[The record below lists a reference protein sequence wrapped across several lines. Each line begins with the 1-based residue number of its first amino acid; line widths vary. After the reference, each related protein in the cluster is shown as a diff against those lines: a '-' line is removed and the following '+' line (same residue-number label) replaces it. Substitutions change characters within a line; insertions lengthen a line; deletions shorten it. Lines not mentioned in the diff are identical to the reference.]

1 MAYEIDLPDGSR
13 GRIHDDVPRAKA
25 LEVAK
30 RAYPDAFPP
39 PPTALDQAL
48 SAPKNIAMG
57 AGSGIVSAI
66 GGLGALPYTGLR
78 YLNPEMTPFA
88 ETGFGKKITETE
100 QSLAP
105 TDEGYGSQL
114 SHGLGSFLSV
124 FGPQAIARGFGTAG
138 RLSTGLAPKAATPI
152 AVAQTSGL
160 GAEEARNRVEAARA
174 EGKTVTPG
182 EEFGA
187 LAAGVPAGLTELLPV
202 QSLFK
207 ATKGLDTGLTKGL
220 QTAGFEGV
228 KNFGKRALQQAGIEA
243 AQEAGSGAIQD
254 VIAQQIYNPEQE
266 IGGSAL
272 KEAALGGGVGAI
284 AQLGLDLALRKDI
297 KMAYQMSQKKK
308 SDEDLAK
315 QMEEVKAE
323 TAKKRAETDAALGI
337 SPLLAL
343 PAPKEQMT
351 PSQAKHPIYNPL
363 GNFSEGDLDPANI
376 LAINAKR
383 AEENKPKLKSFSI
396 EDLAD
401 SGMSQADIS
410 GLVAKKTG
418 YAGTEADTA
427 NIPQH
432 INDVL
437 SLAADKNVDPSS
449 QGFKDFLRRATGL
462 DDLQGMSAPQLFS
475 AYTAVYRLP
484 DSTTPQELHPGTS
497 ATRFSEGQYDTTI
510 KNLNAAHPEDNALT
524 LDDTISQIKEHSGL
538 KNDTDAESLMH
549 TAIRRGDLFAKSY
562 PAPDGTTSISVHVPN
577 ANKEAGPDIRK
588 SSVESG
594 IQPESYVIKSSA
606 GVIEDHPTQDAADA
620 RVAALTVARQA
631 QADRSL
637 KAAAA
642 LSKET
647 DKAQT
652 DLDAMAARGES
663 NTLAFQQKASEVA
676 AKTQANQAKAETLSN
691 TAASLVEPLVVEPK
705 GQQITAKDVHT
716 VYEGNQPIAAFDT
729 AEKAQA
735 HALSRM
741 PEEELQKYTGK
752 LGVIAQNELAQRQRK
767 EPGISIIQTGGKEK
781 AEEVL
786 LSAGIFTG
794 RFKQKAEELDRQLRP
809 LMSRLGLGDLRLNIA
824 HAIESGGA
832 DGKYAQKIISIALD
846 AKNPIRVLRHEGI
859 HALKELG
866 FFTKEQ
872 WRILENKAKSEWVKK
887 YNIPER
893 YADLNIDE
901 QLEEAI
907 ADAFSDFDQTKPPA
921 GLIGVLFGKL
931 KTFMEALSNAIEGL
945 GFDTH
950 SSIFGRVSSGGE
962 MAPIKP
968 VITER
973 VSVGRKREPVADAP
987 EAPPEAPE
995 VKPVAKPVVKEAVKP
1010 AVKPVVKTA
1019 VKPAVKP
1026 VVKEEKPTVNKSV
1039 KMKKL
1044 AKARKIISSAD
1055 TMNEAIIKMGG
1066 INVSLR
1072 PDLTGDK
1079 KGNQKLPF
1087 VGSLFSK
1094 NGTTDLSDLALN
1106 LGQYGYFTPE
1116 ETESVDGGARLLA
1129 DRLREEFDGGS
1140 PHQSMENMDDAA
1152 DAALNKR
1159 QEEERELFEA
1169 AQAAAKKKG
1178 EEFYGAVSPDV
1189 LDVLGIPV
1197 TPEVLV
1203 NGELLARA
1211 IAISPE
1217 KVDDIATQYEGFV
1230 EGFNAAIAK
1239 FIKEQR
1245 NGGIQTDDGSE
1256 IFGDSEAGG
1265 TQVQGKKA
1273 KFSRRQTETPAFKQW
1288 FGKSKAVNADGTPKI
1303 YYHGTARDIGTFEPK
1318 QSKAIF
1324 LTEDPR
1330 FAESFADA
1338 SADWVSNHSS
1348 QLLNPK
1354 DYAELRAIM
1363 GKIKEDNPVHY
1374 SDKLDQAAK
1383 EFVLDKLNSG
1393 ENIMPLYARAEN
1405 PFDYENPRHVA
1416 AVMGQM
1422 SYTTHYP
1429 ELPPLSQLKGELASG
1444 TWIILE
1450 NEAIQDAIKAAGFDS
1465 FYVKETGR
1473 KNLAVYSPNQVK
1485 SAVGNT
1491 GAFSRSN
1498 DDVRYSR
1505 KVDRLK
1511 ATGSSKAWIFFSEAN
1526 KGINF
1531 TNIKTLAEAGEA
1543 AEEHYK
1549 DQIKN
1554 IPEFDGKAYM
1564 EGLTIGDINAYPP
1577 DIQHAI
1583 QEYKA
1588 GNESKGI
1595 QEILDTVASQR
1606 KANIKEWKQ
1615 YIENINPAMEKDPFW
1630 RDYVISSLLKSMRT
1644 DKPDTGLPLN
1654 ANALGQ
1660 LYEKFKQGENINFAK
1675 GYQSALVDATKD
1687 LVELGD
1693 ATTGWRKIPQTD
1705 RNNPKFD
1712 ERVAAVQSLS
1722 CTGWCTRSTMAA
1734 PYIQK
1739 GDFWVYVDDKKP
1751 QVAIRFEGDEV
1762 QEIQGPQNDRSI
1774 PTKYIKEITSLVDS
1788 GKIKNMT
1795 GQTKADITKAVRK
1808 SQFEAMIKEKVASGE
1823 LVEKNRG
1830 YARKNGID
1838 LDERYSAAQGPKV
1851 YVDADGGI
1859 VVNDDVV
1866 INANEAAPNL
1876 KAVGGNADI
1885 HGSAPAL
1892 ETIEGDGYIYE
1903 GGSVPALTT
1912 IGGGA
1917 YIHGANVPSLTTVDG
1932 GIRIYGGSSLPKLT
1946 TVNGD
1951 VSIFEGGSASALETV
1966 GRDAW
1971 IREDGSALALTTVG
1985 GDLNIE
1991 GSAPALE
1998 TVGGSA
2004 YIRKE
2009 ASIPALTTI
2018 GGDAYVNQGA
2028 NAPALTTV
2036 GGNVQAAEGASLPA
2050 LATIGE
2056 MSFLHPS
2063 IETPNLRRRAI
2074 GKEAA
2079 LKGTALGKD
2088 QGKFSRRAGY
2098 APSAMQGA
2106 AQPMSALDEAVN
2118 RTTTVRK
2125 TAGLAQRIA
2134 EAISPT
2140 SFTRA
2145 RQAFINKYEAIEN
2158 LTRDVAKR
2166 FGDAESFAD
2175 VSAIA
2180 AALFSDRAAG
2190 VAASSFMNG
2199 IPKYQNGFT
2208 KVSDEVRGLIPILE
2222 PLMKPGYP
2230 QNILQLFQFYA
2241 GTRRGSRLLYEQ
2253 KMDAN
2258 GNLVSTSRE
2267 YNFTKEDI
2275 ALGNSLERQYPEFKT
2290 VFAEYQQYNNGLVQ
2304 FMKDTGVISAKEAEL
2319 WTKNWDY
2326 IPFYRQMDGE
2336 RISAP
2341 SIFSSIAGVTKPKEL
2356 KGGEAPLADFL
2367 ETVVRN
2373 ARAAIEAGM
2382 KNVAGQRVVRDIVK
2396 IGQGQEVP
2404 AGTAGLD
2411 IVTVKQEGVTK
2422 YYKVNDPLLVESLRG
2437 LNLPNLP
2444 FVDILAAPA
2453 NFLRSM
2459 VTKDPGYMMANMMR
2473 DSMQAWVTSG
2483 ANITPILD
2491 TFKQYGKVISGQ
2503 SPEAKALS
2511 DAGLFS
2517 GYDFSGDTKSSA
2529 KEVEKELRKRTGKRT
2544 ILQTA
2549 LLPGAKVWEMLDK
2562 GSHASDVATRAEIYK
2577 RTMESTGGNE
2587 AEALYQALE
2596 IMNFSRKGNSALI
2609 RIITALVPFM
2619 NARIQGI
2626 DVLYRTGFGK
2636 SATANREAQ
2645 QKAFITRSMT
2655 IFSLSVMYWMLAS
2668 DTEEYKTATQEER
2681 DNNWIFGGAKIP
2693 IPFELGVMFKVFPER
2708 ILENFFGTD
2717 TGTDLKKSIFRN
2729 LTSTLVM
2736 NPIPHAFVPIVEHI
2750 ADYSFFTGQ
2759 EVVGKGME
2767 GLATRYQA
2775 QPGTSLL
2782 AKTVGKETGASPV
2795 VLDNYIR
2802 GYTGTIGT
2810 YIVMAIDAMM
2820 HGEGDDIKA
2829 SKRLEQMPVFRRF
2842 MSNKLGSGTVNAYYD
2857 LKKEVET
2864 STRTINYLERQGRMD
2879 DMAEYLKGRGGKLQ
2893 TIKPYIQELEKDMD
2907 GLRDFRRDVR
2917 IAKIPADRLA
2927 EIEDAI
2933 RVSEIN
2939 LTRNIQTIKKAIE

>member
-25 LEVAK
+25 LEVAQ
-30 RAYPDAFPP
+30 RAYPEAFPP

-48 SAPKNIAMG
+48 NAPKNILKG

-78 YLNPEMTPFA
+78 YFNPEMKPFA

-124 FGPQAIARGFGTAG
+124 FGPQAIARGVGTAG
-138 RLSTGLAPKAATPI
+138 RFATGLAPKAATPI

-182 EEFGA
+182 EEFGS
-187 LAAGVPAGLTELLPV
+187 LVAGVPAGLTELLPV
-202 QSLFK
+202 QNLFR
-207 ATKGLDTGLTKGL
+207 ATRGLDTGLTKGF

-243 AQEAGSGAIQD
+243 GQEAGSGAIQD

-297 KMAYQMSQKKK
+297 KMAYQISQKKK

-315 QMEEVKAE
+315 QMEEVRAE

-343 PAPKEQMT
+343 PAPKEQIT

-363 GNFSEGDLDPANI
+363 GNFAEGDLDPANI

-418 YAGTEADTA
+418 YAGTEADAA

-437 SLAADKNVDPSS
+437 SLAAEKNVDPNS

-462 DDLQGMSAPQLFS
+462 DDLQGMSAPQLYS

-484 DSTTPQELHPGTS
+484 DSTTPQDLHPGTS
-497 ATRFSEGQYDTTI
+497 ATRFSEGQYDTAI
-510 KNLNAAHPEDNALT
+510 KNLNAAHPSDNALT
-524 LDDTISQIKEHSGL
+524 LDDTISQIKDHSGL

-549 TAIRRGDLFAKSY
+549 TAIRRGDLFAKAY

-594 IQPESYVIKSSA
+594 IQPESYVIKSSDGA
-606 GVIEDHPTQDAADA
+606 IEEHPTQDAADA

-637 KAAAA
+637 KEVAA

-676 AKTQANQAKAETLSN
+676 AKTQANQAKAETLNN

-705 GQQITAKDVHT
+705 GQQITTKDVHT

-735 HALSRM
+735 HALSRL

-752 LGVIAQNELAQRQRK
+752 LGEMAQNELTQRQRK

-893 YADLNIDE
+893 YADLNVDE

-973 VSVGRKREPVADAP
+973 VSVGRKREPVAEAP
-987 EAPPEAPE
+987 EAPVEVAAPL
-995 VKPVAKPVVKEAVKP
+995 PVAKPAIKTIETKGTAVRTREGKPEKVGSGAYKLVKDATGYKFKLLADTFEGEFSTEGRQPAQISSTKQISVAKP
-1010 AVKPVVKTA
+1010 EPVAKEEESKPVVK
-1019 VKPAVKP
+1019 V
-1026 VVKEEKPTVNKSV
+1026 EKPTVNKSV

-1044 AKARKIISSAD
+1044 AKARKVILSAD

-1066 INVSLR
+1066 INLSLR

-1079 KGNQKLPF
+1079 KGNQNLPF

-1116 ETESVDGGARLLA
+1116 ETEGVDGGARLLA
-1129 DRLREEFDGGS
+1129 DRLRGEFDGGS

-1152 DAALNKR
+1152 DAALYKR

-1169 AQAAAKKKG
+1169 AQALAKKRG
-1178 EEFYGAVSPDV
+1178 EEFVGVVNPDV
-1189 LDVLGIPV
+1189 LNVVGIPV
-1197 TPEVLV
+1197 TPEALV
-1203 NGELLARA
+1203 NEELLARA

-1217 KVDDIATQYEGFV
+1217 KVDEIADLHQNSIESFYK
-1230 EGFNAAIAK
+1230 AIDE

-1245 NGGIQTDDGSE
+1245 NAGIETDGGE
-1256 IFGDSEAGG
+1256 IFGGSEAGG
-1265 TQVQGKKA
+1265 TQVQGKEVPSTYEGEFTEITDKQKAMLSAPVSKLSEEQTVTLENHYGEDRNTPAFFARIQADVITFAAKGKQAISAAIRNIIAQIHAGILAVAMIVNPSFVSQQNDVVVYSAPVVSEQLKVPAEAKTNMSDAALEAYEALYPKIKNDLLARDNFMLIMDKPNARMFVFNPDGSLFLQKKVLVGKDIGDLYTGTGKYTPAGLFKLGLRDASRSAEEAKTAGDYKHGKVFVLDKALGGEASVTILHSVWTKEKDAQQRVAALKKEGGEDSRYSFGCINVDADTYNGLVTRNLKQMDGASLFIVPDNQKQVKEFLAGTNVKDSLTRA

-1288 FGKSKAVNADGTPKI
+1288 FGKSKAVNADGTPKV
-1303 YYHGTARDIGTFEPK
+1303 YYHGTARDIGTFKPK
-1318 QSKAIF
+1318 RSGAIF
-1324 LTEDPR
+1324 LTDDPE
-1330 FAESFADA
+1330 FASGFA
-1338 SADWVSNHSS
+1338 SLSKDWMKKRD
-1348 QLLNPK
+1348 LK
-1354 DYAELRAIM
+1354 
-1363 GKIKEDNPVHY
+1363 G
-1374 SDKLDQAAK
+1374 
-1383 EFVLDKLNSG
+1383 G
-1393 ENIMPLYARAEN
+1393 ENIMPLYIRAEN
-1405 PFDYENPRHVA
+1405 PFDYENPKNIETVISHLVKKYPSSFYESPGSKE
-1416 AVMGQM
+1416 V
-1422 SYTTHYP
+1422 SYKEKLTDD
-1429 ELPPLSQLKGELASG
+1429 LARGRWTS
-1444 TWIILE
+1444 IEDPSIQ
-1450 NEAIQDAIKAAGFDS
+1450 EAIKETGFDS
-1465 FYVKETGR
+1465 FYVEEAGR
-1473 KNLAVYSPNQVK
+1473 KNLAVYKENQVK

-1491 GAFSRSN
+1491 GAFSRSK
-1498 DDVRYSR
+1498 DDVRY
-1505 KVDRLK
+1505 
-1511 ATGSSKAWIFFSEAN
+1511 
-1526 KGINF
+1526 
-1531 TNIKTLAEAGEA
+1531 
-1543 AEEHYK
+1543 
-1549 DQIKN
+1549 
-1554 IPEFDGKAYM
+1554 
-1564 EGLTIGDINAYPP
+1564 
-1577 DIQHAI
+1577 
-1583 QEYKA
+1583 
-1588 GNESKGI
+1588 
-1595 QEILDTVASQR
+1595 
-1606 KANIKEWKQ
+1606 
-1615 YIENINPAMEKDPFW
+1615 
-1630 RDYVISSLLKSMRT
+1630 
-1644 DKPDTGLPLN
+1644 
-1654 ANALGQ
+1654 
-1660 LYEKFKQGENINFAK
+1660 
-1675 GYQSALVDATKD
+1675 
-1687 LVELGD
+1687 
-1693 ATTGWRKIPQTD
+1693 
-1705 RNNPKFD
+1705 
-1712 ERVAAVQSLS
+1712 
-1722 CTGWCTRSTMAA
+1722 
-1734 PYIQK
+1734 
-1739 GDFWVYVDDKKP
+1739 
-1751 QVAIRFEGDEV
+1751 
-1762 QEIQGPQNDRSI
+1762 
-1774 PTKYIKEITSLVDS
+1774 
-1788 GKIKNMT
+1788 
-1795 GQTKADITKAVRK
+1795 
-1808 SQFEAMIKEKVASGE
+1808 
-1823 LVEKNRG
+1823 
-1830 YARKNGID
+1830 
-1838 LDERYSAAQGPKV
+1838 
-1851 YVDADGGI
+1851 
-1859 VVNDDVV
+1859 
-1866 INANEAAPNL
+1866 
-1876 KAVGGNADI
+1876 
-1885 HGSAPAL
+1885 
-1892 ETIEGDGYIYE
+1892 
-1903 GGSVPALTT
+1903 
-1912 IGGGA
+1912 
-1917 YIHGANVPSLTTVDG
+1917 
-1932 GIRIYGGSSLPKLT
+1932 
-1946 TVNGD
+1946 
-1951 VSIFEGGSASALETV
+1951 
-1966 GRDAW
+1966 
-1971 IREDGSALALTTVG
+1971 
-1985 GDLNIE
+1985 
-1991 GSAPALE
+1991 
-1998 TVGGSA
+1998 
-2004 YIRKE
+2004 
-2009 ASIPALTTI
+2009 
-2018 GGDAYVNQGA
+2018 
-2028 NAPALTTV
+2028 
-2036 GGNVQAAEGASLPA
+2036 
-2050 LATIGE
+2050 
-2056 MSFLHPS
+2056 
-2063 IETPNLRRRAI
+2063 
-2074 GKEAA
+2074 
-2079 LKGTALGKD
+2079 
-2088 QGKFSRRAGY
+2088 SRRAGY

-2125 TAGLAQRIA
+2125 TAGLAQRVA

-2140 SFTRA
+2140 GFTRF

-2158 LTRDVAKR
+2158 LTRDVAKK

-2175 VSAIA
+2175 VSAIS

-2396 IGQGQEVP
+2396 INQGREVP

-2411 IVTVKQEGVTK
+2411 IVTVKEAGVTK
-2422 YYKVNDPLLVESLRG
+2422 YYRVDDPLLVESLRG

-2459 VTKDPGYMMANMMR
+2459 VTKDPGYMMANMVR

-2655 IFSLSVMYWMLAS
+2655 IFALSVMYWMLAS

-2708 ILENFFGTD
+2708 ILEHFFGTD
-2717 TGTDLKKSIFRN
+2717 TGEDLKKSIFRN

-2864 STRTINYLERQGRMD
+2864 STRTINYLERQGRME

>member
-1 MAYEIDLPDGSR
+1 
-13 GRIHDDVPRAKA
+13 
-25 LEVAK
+25 
-30 RAYPDAFPP
+30 
-39 PPTALDQAL
+39 
-48 SAPKNIAMG
+48 
-57 AGSGIVSAI
+57 
-66 GGLGALPYTGLR
+66 
-78 YLNPEMTPFA
+78 
-88 ETGFGKKITETE
+88 
-100 QSLAP
+100 
-105 TDEGYGSQL
+105 
-114 SHGLGSFLSV
+114 
-124 FGPQAIARGFGTAG
+124 
-138 RLSTGLAPKAATPI
+138 
-152 AVAQTSGL
+152 
-160 GAEEARNRVEAARA
+160 
-174 EGKTVTPG
+174 
-182 EEFGA
+182 
-187 LAAGVPAGLTELLPV
+187 
-202 QSLFK
+202 
-207 ATKGLDTGLTKGL
+207 
-220 QTAGFEGV
+220 
-228 KNFGKRALQQAGIEA
+228 
-243 AQEAGSGAIQD
+243 
-254 VIAQQIYNPEQE
+254 
-266 IGGSAL
+266 
-272 KEAALGGGVGAI
+272 
-284 AQLGLDLALRKDI
+284 
-297 KMAYQMSQKKK
+297 
-308 SDEDLAK
+308 
-315 QMEEVKAE
+315 
-323 TAKKRAETDAALGI
+323 
-337 SPLLAL
+337 
-343 PAPKEQMT
+343 
-351 PSQAKHPIYNPL
+351 
-363 GNFSEGDLDPANI
+363 
-376 LAINAKR
+376 
-383 AEENKPKLKSFSI
+383 
-396 EDLAD
+396 
-401 SGMSQADIS
+401 
-410 GLVAKKTG
+410 
-418 YAGTEADTA
+418 
-427 NIPQH
+427 
-432 INDVL
+432 
-437 SLAADKNVDPSS
+437 
-449 QGFKDFLRRATGL
+449 
-462 DDLQGMSAPQLFS
+462 
-475 AYTAVYRLP
+475 
-484 DSTTPQELHPGTS
+484 
-497 ATRFSEGQYDTTI
+497 
-510 KNLNAAHPEDNALT
+510 
-524 LDDTISQIKEHSGL
+524 
-538 KNDTDAESLMH
+538 
-549 TAIRRGDLFAKSY
+549 
-562 PAPDGTTSISVHVPN
+562 
-577 ANKEAGPDIRK
+577 
-588 SSVESG
+588 
-594 IQPESYVIKSSA
+594 
-606 GVIEDHPTQDAADA
+606 
-620 RVAALTVARQA
+620 
-631 QADRSL
+631 
-637 KAAAA
+637 
-642 LSKET
+642 
-647 DKAQT
+647 
-652 DLDAMAARGES
+652 
-663 NTLAFQQKASEVA
+663 
-676 AKTQANQAKAETLSN
+676 
-691 TAASLVEPLVVEPK
+691 
-705 GQQITAKDVHT
+705 
-716 VYEGNQPIAAFDT
+716 
-729 AEKAQA
+729 
-735 HALSRM
+735 
-741 PEEELQKYTGK
+741 
-752 LGVIAQNELAQRQRK
+752 
-767 EPGISIIQTGGKEK
+767 
-781 AEEVL
+781 
-786 LSAGIFTG
+786 
-794 RFKQKAEELDRQLRP
+794 
-809 LMSRLGLGDLRLNIA
+809 
-824 HAIESGGA
+824 
-832 DGKYAQKIISIALD
+832 
-846 AKNPIRVLRHEGI
+846 
-859 HALKELG
+859 
-866 FFTKEQ
+866 
-872 WRILENKAKSEWVKK
+872 
-887 YNIPER
+887 
-893 YADLNIDE
+893 
-901 QLEEAI
+901 
-907 ADAFSDFDQTKPPA
+907 
-921 GLIGVLFGKL
+921 
-931 KTFMEALSNAIEGL
+931 
-945 GFDTH
+945 
-950 SSIFGRVSSGGE
+950 
-962 MAPIKP
+962 
-968 VITER
+968 
-973 VSVGRKREPVADAP
+973 
-987 EAPPEAPE
+987 
-995 VKPVAKPVVKEAVKP
+995 
-1010 AVKPVVKTA
+1010 
-1019 VKPAVKP
+1019 
-1026 VVKEEKPTVNKSV
+1026 
-1039 KMKKL
+1039 
-1044 AKARKIISSAD
+1044 
-1055 TMNEAIIKMGG
+1055 
-1066 INVSLR
+1066 
-1072 PDLTGDK
+1072 
-1079 KGNQKLPF
+1079 
-1087 VGSLFSK
+1087 
-1094 NGTTDLSDLALN
+1094 
-1106 LGQYGYFTPE
+1106 
-1116 ETESVDGGARLLA
+1116 
-1129 DRLREEFDGGS
+1129 
-1140 PHQSMENMDDAA
+1140 
-1152 DAALNKR
+1152 
-1159 QEEERELFEA
+1159 
-1169 AQAAAKKKG
+1169 
-1178 EEFYGAVSPDV
+1178 
-1189 LDVLGIPV
+1189 
-1197 TPEVLV
+1197 
-1203 NGELLARA
+1203 
-1211 IAISPE
+1211 
-1217 KVDDIATQYEGFV
+1217 
-1230 EGFNAAIAK
+1230 
-1239 FIKEQR
+1239 
-1245 NGGIQTDDGSE
+1245 
-1256 IFGDSEAGG
+1256 
-1265 TQVQGKKA
+1265 
-1273 KFSRRQTETPAFKQW
+1273 
-1288 FGKSKAVNADGTPKI
+1288 
-1303 YYHGTARDIGTFEPK
+1303 
-1318 QSKAIF
+1318 
-1324 LTEDPR
+1324 
-1330 FAESFADA
+1330 
-1338 SADWVSNHSS
+1338 
-1348 QLLNPK
+1348 
-1354 DYAELRAIM
+1354 
-1363 GKIKEDNPVHY
+1363 
-1374 SDKLDQAAK
+1374 
-1383 EFVLDKLNSG
+1383 
-1393 ENIMPLYARAEN
+1393 
-1405 PFDYENPRHVA
+1405 
-1416 AVMGQM
+1416 
-1422 SYTTHYP
+1422 
-1429 ELPPLSQLKGELASG
+1429 
-1444 TWIILE
+1444 
-1450 NEAIQDAIKAAGFDS
+1450 
-1465 FYVKETGR
+1465 
-1473 KNLAVYSPNQVK
+1473 
-1485 SAVGNT
+1485 
-1491 GAFSRSN
+1491 
-1498 DDVRYSR
+1498 
-1505 KVDRLK
+1505 
-1511 ATGSSKAWIFFSEAN
+1511 
-1526 KGINF
+1526 
-1531 TNIKTLAEAGEA
+1531 
-1543 AEEHYK
+1543 
-1549 DQIKN
+1549 
-1554 IPEFDGKAYM
+1554 
-1564 EGLTIGDINAYPP
+1564 
-1577 DIQHAI
+1577 
-1583 QEYKA
+1583 
-1588 GNESKGI
+1588 
-1595 QEILDTVASQR
+1595 
-1606 KANIKEWKQ
+1606 
-1615 YIENINPAMEKDPFW
+1615 
-1630 RDYVISSLLKSMRT
+1630 
-1644 DKPDTGLPLN
+1644 
-1654 ANALGQ
+1654 
-1660 LYEKFKQGENINFAK
+1660 
-1675 GYQSALVDATKD
+1675 
-1687 LVELGD
+1687 
-1693 ATTGWRKIPQTD
+1693 
-1705 RNNPKFD
+1705 
-1712 ERVAAVQSLS
+1712 
-1722 CTGWCTRSTMAA
+1722 
-1734 PYIQK
+1734 
-1739 GDFWVYVDDKKP
+1739 
-1751 QVAIRFEGDEV
+1751 VAIRFEGDEV

-1998 TVGGSA
+1998 TVGGDA

-2009 ASIPALTTI
+2009 ANVPALTTI
-2018 GGDAYVNQGA
+2018 GGDAYVNQWA
-2028 NAPALTTV
+2028 NVPALTTI
-2036 GGNVQAAEGASLPA
+2036 GGKVQAEEGASLPA

-2079 LKGTALGKD
+2079 LKGTALRKDDVRYSRRENSKGQPIHPTEAGTENFFKWFGDSEATDKGGRPLLLYTGTSKDTDFSIFKVPRNGAWFTTSASDASGYAVTNDSDTHKWVNGKVEAINRASRVIPVYLKITNPYITDGKD
-2088 QGKFSRRAGY
+2088 FNAKIFSAAKENYKRGQGIVFDELRQAGHDGVVLDGDTWIVLNSPSQIKSAIGNTGEYSDLKSNIKLSRRAGY

-2290 VFAEYQQYNNGLVQ
+2290 VFAEYQKYNNGLVQ

-2422 YYKVNDPLLVESLRG
+2422 YYRVNDPLLVESLRG

-2549 LLPGAKVWEMLDK
+2549 LLPGAKVWEILDK

-2619 NARIQGI
+2619 NARIQGM

-2655 IFSLSVMYWMLAS
+2655 MFSLSVMYWMLAS